1 MIGPDLPL
9 RLSVCPICGDDQ
21 AFIDRL
27 GPADEY
33 YVECLNC
40 RVYRAS
46 RRTLRHFEYLR
57 GKADPQSLLRLAQ
70 LATALRQ
77 RERSAAIQL
86 DYDSWQELI
95 APPPSTRA
103 DV

>member
-1 MIGPDLPL
+1 VIGPDLPL

-21 AFIDRL
+21 AFIERL
-27 GPADEY
+27 GLADEY

-57 GKADPQSLLRLAQ
+57 AKADLKSLQQLDG
-70 LATALRQ
+70 LATALHQ
-77 RERSAAIQL
+77 RDRSAAIQL

-95 APPPSTRA
+95 GPPPSRRA
-103 DV
+103 DF